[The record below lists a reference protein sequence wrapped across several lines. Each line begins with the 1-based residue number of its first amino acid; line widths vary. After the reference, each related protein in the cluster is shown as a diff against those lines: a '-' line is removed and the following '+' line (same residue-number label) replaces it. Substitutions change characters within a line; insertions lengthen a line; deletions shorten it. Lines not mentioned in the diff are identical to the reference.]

1 MSASATTAVDLIIGS
16 SLITAETIAQE
27 LRERLVRELFRWYT
41 LDETE
46 LIRVARSI
54 LEKIEPVLARQ
65 L

>member
-1 MSASATTAVDLIIGS
+1 MPDSATTAVDLIIGS

-54 LEKIEPVLARQ
+54 LEKIEPVLA
-65 L
+65 